1 MKCSICNRPLSDPKS
16 VERGIGPICW
26 QKILSKMKQPENSNQ
41 HLIPGFD
48 GDVIC
53 KRGEGW
59 NISTNV
65 PQIEVYHSPT
75 GFEWGYGG
83 SGPADFA
90 LNILMLFTDKKTAYA
105 LHQAFKWDFIA
116 TMPREGGTIK
126 GEDIKRWI
134 EHHKIEH
141 ELSFA

>member
-65 PQIEVYHSPT
+65 PQIKVAIRQAIISSCKKVFRKGKQFYSFPTTTLSKIVQKATDEVMK
-75 GFEWGYGG
+75 
-83 SGPADFA
+83 
-90 LNILMLFTDKKTAYA
+90 I
-105 LHQAFKWDFIA
+105 QAN
-116 TMPREGGTIK
+116 
-126 GEDIKRWI
+126 
-134 EHHKIEH
+134 
-141 ELSFA
+141 

>member
-1 MKCSICNRPLSDPKS
+1 MRCSICHRPLSDPES

-26 QKILSKMKQPENSNQ
+26 KKILAKNTQSENPDQ

-59 NISTNV
+59 NILTNI
-65 PQIEVYHSPT
+65 PQVEVYHSPS

-116 TMPREGGTIK
+116 AMPKEGGTIK
-126 GEDIKRWI
+126 GDDIKRWI
-134 EHHKIEH
+134 EYQKAEH
-141 ELSFA
+141 ELSFV

>member
-1 MKCSICNRPLSDPKS
+1 MRCSICHRPLSDPES
-16 VERGIGPICW
+16 VKRGIGPICW
-26 QKILSKMKQPENSNQ
+26 RKILAKNAQPENPDQ

-65 PQIEVYHSPT
+65 PQFEVHHSPS

-83 SGPADFA
+83 SGPADLA